1 MGRTVSTLLSLLAA
15 GALVLSPLS
24 SAVAAQEQSQD
35 AAQPAQQQDDQSQNQ
50 KPSKKNG
57 KEKAKSDNQLKKE
70 LDSPYKKWLDEDV
83 IYIISPEERHSF
95 LHLATNEEREQF
107 IEAFW
112 QRRNPDPDSPENT
125 FKEEHYRRIAY
136 ANEHY
141 ASGIPGWKTDR
152 GKIYIMWGPA
162 DEVDSHPTGGTWD
175 RPSDQGGGST
185 TTYPWE
191 TWRYRHLDGEGL
203 GENVELEFVDPTST
217 GEYHM
222 TIDPSEKDALL
233 RVPGA
238 GLTMAESMGLADK
251 SQRFSNTDGTN
262 VAWNESGAG
271 GQTEQN
277 NEFTRLELM
286 AAIFRPPPVK
296 FKDLEAIST
305 SRLVRDQV
313 KFDYRFD
320 FLRITSDTVLVPVT
334 VQIPVKQ
341 LNFLQKDGV
350 DSASLNVFARITTL
364 SGRIV
369 QTFEDTL
376 RADFPADLLAKSVN
390 TSRIYQKTVPLSPGL
405 YRLDIVVKDV
415 NSGNVGVV
423 NTRLAVPRFQDD
435 ELSTS
440 SLILADDIRSV
451 STQDIGLGQFVI
463 GDVKVR
469 PRMDGTFAENDSIGV
484 FLQVYNLKVDD
495 KTKKA
500 DASVEYRVTKEKDS
514 KPTLTFDVPADKVP
528 QHGEEM
534 TLENRI
540 TLGSLPPGK
549 YQLAVAVTDNLAKQ
563 TITPTADFTV
573 KPTPAGKGAAAVP
586 AAAAPGAPAS
596 APPPAAEATANPQ
609 GR

>member
-1 MGRTVSTLLSLLAA
+1 MDPSVRTFLLSFLA
-15 GALVLSPLS
+15 GALTVS
-24 SAVAAQEQSQD
+24 SASYARASQEKDQQTTQSSQSSPD
-35 AAQPAQQQDDQSQNQ
+35 QQDQ
-50 KPSKKNG
+50 KPQSKKG
-57 KEKAKSDNQLKKE
+57 SKAKQASDNQLKKE
-70 LDSPYKKWLDEDV
+70 LESPYKKWLDEDV

-152 GKIYIMWGPA
+152 GKIYIMWGPP
-162 DEVDSHPTGGTWD
+162 DEVDSHPTGGTRD
-175 RPSDQGGGST
+175 RPADQGGGST

-191 TWRYRHLDGEGL
+191 SWRDRHLDCAG
-203 GENVELEFVDPTST
+203 VDPTYT
-217 GEYHM
+217 GEYHI
-222 TIDPSEKDALL
+222 TSDPSEKDALL

-262 VAWNESGAG
+262 VAWNETGAG
-271 GQTEQN
+271 AQSEQD
-277 NEFTRLELM
+277 NEFSRLELM
-286 AAIFRPPPVK
+286 ASIFRPPPVK

-320 FLRITSDTVLVPVT
+320 FLRITSDTVLVPIT
-334 VQIPVKQ
+334 VQIPVRQ

-350 DSASLNVFARITTL
+350 DSASINVFARITTL

-376 RADFPADLLAKSVN
+376 RADFPTELLSKSVG
-390 TSRIYQKTVPLSPGL
+390 TSRIYQKAVPLSPGL
-405 YRLDIVVKDV
+405 YRLDVVVKDV

-451 STQDIGLGQFVI
+451 STADIGLGQFVI

-469 PRMDGTFAENDSIGV
+469 PRLDGAFAENDSIGI

-495 KTKKA
+495 KTHKA
-500 DASVEYRVTKEKDS
+500 DASVEYRVTKEKETVH
-514 KPTLTFDVPADKVP
+514 TLKFDIPADKVP

-534 TLENRI
+534 TIENRI
-540 TLGSLPPGK
+540 TLASLPPGK
-549 YQLAVAVTDNLAKQ
+549 YQLAIAVTENLAKQ

-573 KPTPAGKGAAAVP
+573 KPPATG
-586 AAAAPGAPAS
+586 AAAAPARAPAAAPAPAQAPAQ
-596 APPPAAEATANPQ
+596 APPQAPAPTANPQ